1 MRALLLAL
9 LVFAGNASGAQTLFA
24 ALEAE
29 LERSMQQLQFGNHGP
44 PYFVAYRVA
53 DVRTVEQ
60 GASQG
65 ALTLHEANHSRTA
78 QVDVRLGDYELDSS
92 RVIRAPMSRS
102 QIYDDY
108 SGQFTLPL
116 EENVDEIRRVLWL
129 ATDRAYKRAIEDLSV
144 KQATLQ
150 AQGRLD
156 LPRQDLVRTE
166 PVVAVQ
172 ETVPSSYAG
181 EAMGELLLA
190 LSQGFVA
197 QPQLFGSYAWVQV
210 RNRTTYLLTSEGTRL
225 QKESSQLTLGLVAR
239 TQAEDGA
246 ALWSYRLVQAAGPE
260 DMPALA
266 EIKTL
271 QAELI
276 AELLAMRE
284 APRLDSYLGPVLFT
298 GQASAALFAGIVVP
312 ELTGIPEIYAADAA
326 LGSYAQGQADRV
338 NRFARRINSRVLPR
352 GTTVQ
357 DKPLD
362 ASFGGRRLLG
372 HFQVDDEG
380 TPARQKTLVSDGRL
394 RSIFMTRTPV
404 LDHVGSSGSARAG
417 SALPGNLLVSST
429 VAKDHNRMQELIAE
443 LIAESGSE
451 YAIEVHRLLDQD
463 AAARLLGS
471 QSYQLHSMDPRKPA
485 ILVAFRRFPDGRREY
500 VRNIRL
506 EQISVG
512 DFRYLAALGDEPYL
526 HHYHP
531 PYTEAAAWLPGFRPT
546 QVFVSL
552 MMPPILFEE
561 LSLSAAQEQNRR
573 LPILL
578 PPSDPGTPDK

>member
-1 MRALLLAL
+1 MRALLLVILA
-9 LVFAGNASGAQTLFA
+9 FAPSVQASATLFA

-29 LERSMQQLQFGNHGP
+29 LERSMAQLNFEDHGP

-53 DVRTVEQ
+53 EVRTVEQ

-65 ALTLHEANHSRTA
+65 GLTQHEASHGRTA
-78 QVDVRLGDYELDSS
+78 QVDLRLGDYELDSS

-116 EENVDEIRRVLWL
+116 EDDEDEIRRVLWL

-144 KQATLQ
+144 KQATLR
-150 AQGRLD
+150 AQGRLH
-156 LPRQDLVRTE
+156 LPRHDLVRAEPTE
-166 PVVAVQ
+166 ALQGASAAP
-172 ETVPSSYAG
+172 PSAQ
-181 EAMGELLLA
+181 ALGELLLA
-190 LSQGFVA
+190 LSGGFVE
-197 QPQLFGSYAWVQV
+197 QPELYGSYAWM
-210 RNRTTYLLTSEGTRL
+210 RSRTRTTYLLTSEGTRL
-225 QKESSQLTLGLVAR
+225 RNESTQVTLGLVAR

-246 ALWSYRLVQAAGPE
+246 ALWSYRILHAGGLDDVPE
-260 DMPALA
+260 LA
-266 EIKTL
+266 EL
-271 QAELI
+271 RRVQQALI
-276 AELLAMRE
+276 AELKAMRV
-284 APRLDSYLGPVLFT
+284 APRLESFLGPVLFT

-352 GTTVQ
+352 GTTVL
-357 DKPLD
+357 DDPL
-362 ASFGGRRLLG
+362 ATNFGAGALLG
-372 HFQVDDEG
+372 HFQIDDEG
-380 TPARQKTLVSDGRL
+380 TPARRKTLVSDGRL
-394 RSIFMTRTPV
+394 RSILTTRTPV
-404 LDHVGSSGSARAG
+404 LDHLGSTGSARAG
-417 SALPGNLLVSST
+417 SALPGNLLVSSSA
-429 VAKDHNRMQELIAE
+429 AKDEAAMHQLVAR

-451 YAIEVHRLLDQD
+451 FAIEVHRLLDPD

-485 ILVAFRRFPDGRREY
+485 ILVAFRRYPDGRREY
-500 VRNIRL
+500 VRNVRL

-512 DFRYLAALGDEPYL
+512 DFRYLAALGAEPYL
-526 HHYHP
+526 YHYHP

-573 LPILL
+573 LPIL
-578 PPSDPGTPDK
+578 PPPAVSRPSDK